1 MKQERKRTSGGLEE
15 FSLFDNEERIAS
27 ESEDMVGMLHQVVE
41 RLRLLSKAYRQSLHE
56 QQRLVRL
63 SDRNQL
69 ELHNAN
75 RRLAEQAEELTR
87 LNDALHAEMGRR
99 AELAEELQRQATVD
113 DLTGAAT
120 RRHFFVVAETAMEQ
134 ALRHREPLSV
144 VLIDLDRFKQINDHY
159 GHAGGDEVLRA
170 FGELCRE
177 VLRRIDIVGRLGG
190 EEFAVVLPRTDLA
203 AAGGAAERLLE
214 RVNATEVEVEGR
226 GRLTFGFSAGVAE
239 LQAGETT
246 IEPVLARADAALY
259 AAKAAG
265 RGRIEIY
272 RDRPQKAKAG

>member
-1 MKQERKRTSGGLEE
+1 MKQERKKKSGGLEE

-27 ESEDMVGMLHQVVE
+27 ESEAMVGMLHEVVE
-41 RLRLLSKAYRQSLHE
+41 RLRLLSKAYHQSLHE

-120 RRHFFVVAETAMEQ
+120 RRHFFELAETAMEQ
-134 ALRHREPLSV
+134 ALPTASR
-144 VLIDLDRFKQINDHY
+144 
-159 GHAGGDEVLRA
+159 
-170 FGELCRE
+170 
-177 VLRRIDIVGRLGG
+177 
-190 EEFAVVLPRTDLA
+190 
-203 AAGGAAERLLE
+203 
-214 RVNATEVEVEGR
+214 
-226 GRLTFGFSAGVAE
+226 
-239 LQAGETT
+239 
-246 IEPVLARADAALY
+246 
-259 AAKAAG
+259 
-265 RGRIEIY
+265 
-272 RDRPQKAKAG
+272 